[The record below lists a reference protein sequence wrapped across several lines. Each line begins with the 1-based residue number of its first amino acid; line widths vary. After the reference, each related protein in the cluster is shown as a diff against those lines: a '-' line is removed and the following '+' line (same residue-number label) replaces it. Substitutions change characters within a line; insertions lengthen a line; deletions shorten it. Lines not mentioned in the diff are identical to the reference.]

1 MSNLEIVTSESM
13 LRNFPFDGENLFT
26 FAEWKS
32 RGYIVQKGQ
41 KAFLTTK
48 LWKKIIKQNKQT
60 GKTESYFVLVPAYL
74 FTSNQVKKLESVYA

>member
-1 MSNLEIVTSESM
+1 MSNLEIIKSESTFK
-13 LRNFPFDGENLFT
+13 NFPFDGENLFT
-26 FAEWKS
+26 FQEWKA

-48 LWKKIIKQNKQT
+48 LWKKVTKVNKET

-74 FTSNQVKKLESVYA
+74 FTVQQVKKLEYA